1 VWHNASGDDSRVD
14 ALSYVTPC
22 KDKGCAIRRDAAFMG
37 VSDEDL
43 ERYF

>member
-1 VWHNASGDDSRVD
+1 VVN
-14 ALSYVTPC
+14 ALSYVTLC
-22 KDKGCAIRRDAAFMG
+22 RDKGCEARRDAAFMG